1 MIKKISILFAVVII
15 SASCGQ
21 MTNKEKASEKNNEPL
36 LTQAEQ
42 DFLANLATLCGN
54 SFSGKETYTQPGRES
69 WAEKKLVMHVRVCKD
84 DRVHIPFHIDEDRSR
99 TWMFLSDEK
108 GLRFRHD
115 HRHEDDTPEEQ
126 TLYGGYAD
134 GTGTAFIQRFPA
146 DDYTKNLLN
155 DTLGRQWNIILA
167 EDLSTLAYQLE
178 YQGNIV
184 FAAEFD
190 LTMPL

>member
-15 SASCGQ
+15 AASCGQ
-21 MTNKEKASEKNNEPL
+21 MINKEQASENNNEPV

-42 DFLANLATLCGN
+42 DFLANLASLCGN
-54 SFSGKETYTQPGRES
+54 SFSGKETYMQPGRES
-69 WAEKKLVMHVRVCKD
+69 WAEKKFVMHVTVCED
-84 DRVHIPFHIDEDRSR
+84 DKVHIPFHLDEDRSR
-99 TWMFLSDEK
+99 TWMFLHDEK

-115 HRHEDDTPEEQ
+115 HRHEDGTPEDQ

-146 DDYTKNLLN
+146 DDYTKTLLN

-167 EDLSTLAYQLE
+167 EDLSTMAYQLE
-178 YQGNIV
+178 YQGEVV

-190 LTMPL
+190 LTKPL